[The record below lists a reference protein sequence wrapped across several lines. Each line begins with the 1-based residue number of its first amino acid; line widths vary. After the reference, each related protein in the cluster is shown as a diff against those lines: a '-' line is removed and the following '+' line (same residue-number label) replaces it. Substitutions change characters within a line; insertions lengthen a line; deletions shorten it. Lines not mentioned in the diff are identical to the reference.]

1 MRSCLLDEAARLRIR
16 LLTWRSV
23 NAACRSALIRPR
35 GYLIRDPADSNRCS
49 GRRVRRPNDP
59 NEHHRTLAS
68 RLRQPYPATNLEAP
82 CRRERYRVGSGLDD
96 GPAREAYGNFG
107 NARYRTRVRGG
118 AEQQPCH
125 LDLQTA
131 VAFESRVA
139 ATDNPGAP
147 PLAMPAIGVW
157 GEDPRWESNFS
168 SSAFAC
174 MGAAVVHAN
183 NAAAR
188 PIPIDFAISCPPWK
202 RAKPTLV
209 PSLREIPG
217 RRDYA
222 RFRTITVAGV
232 RLQRMAGTVD
242 RRRRAPPAAFAVPC
256 RADPPGVP
264 LCRPVACE
272 GAD

>member
-209 PSLREIPG
+209 TIPQGDTRAQGLRSIPDHHSCGSPVATDGRDCGSAPTSAPG
-217 RRDYA
+217 RFCRSVPRRSA
-222 RFRTITVAGV
+222 WRATMPAGG
-232 RLQRMAGTVD
+232 M
-242 RRRRAPPAAFAVPC
+242 
-256 RADPPGVP
+256 
-264 LCRPVACE
+264 
-272 GAD
+272 